1 MSALS
6 VFEVFYK
13 NLLENAGLLCYNISK
28 IF

>member
-13 NLLENAGLLCYNISK
+13 NLLESTGLLCYNISK

>member
-13 NLLENAGLLCYNISK
+13 NLLESAGLLCYNIPK